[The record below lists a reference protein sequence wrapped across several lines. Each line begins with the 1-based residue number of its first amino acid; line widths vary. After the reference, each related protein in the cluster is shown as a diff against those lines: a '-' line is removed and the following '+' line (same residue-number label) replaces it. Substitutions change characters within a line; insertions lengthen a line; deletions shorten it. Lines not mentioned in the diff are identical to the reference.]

1 MYLEYLGIIQTKSH
15 QNYDLSARRSFAGP
29 ASFSVSILSF
39 LRLRVEVS
47 RSLNGHANL
56 CS

>member
-1 MYLEYLGIIQTKSH
+1 MFLEYLGIIQTTDP